1 MVAHAWCHISGKW
14 TAEIR
19 RYGSPNG
26 GDWNFQ
32 NLPLSLLLSLYLF
45 LSPLRLSAIT
55 SSFALSLSPL
65 FSALQDSPLSLFS
78 SSPSAPFVSILVV
91 SLNST
96 AMAWWT
102 ESKLSS
108 TLFGG
113 DLGGEWLLWVWCWC
127 DLLLGFLI
135 CSRGNGVNSCGFF
148 VWWVIGGC
156 RWQWLVRG
164 GFGWGERR

>member
-1 MVAHAWCHISGKW
+1 MDGRDSQVRIPEWWGLEFPK
-14 TAEIR
+14 
-19 RYGSPNG
+19 SPT
-26 GDWNFQ
+26 
-32 NLPLSLLLSLYLF
+32 LSSSLSLYLF